1 MITNTRSH
9 SKILDNCFIVG
20 QDKVQDVFHTSL
32 STASLTIR
40 WRPCFSRNSN
50 GFLAGEK
57 GADVI
62 ELLLQSKL
70 GMLKSPVS
78 MVLSPL
84 ILWPFLI
91 EKHQVLLN
99 FRHFHLDSNVSIVK
113 DRWTCIWHWVQIIL
127 QFVLR
132 WCLCVTSKSFLIS

>member
-62 ELLLQSKL
+62 ELLLKIRNVEIPCEYGVITTDSLAISSREASSSSKF
-70 GMLKSPVS
+70 PT
-78 MVLSPL
+78 
-84 ILWPFLI
+84 F
-91 EKHQVLLN
+91 
-99 FRHFHLDSNVSIVK
+99 
-113 DRWTCIWHWVQIIL
+113 
-127 QFVLR
+127 
-132 WCLCVTSKSFLIS
+132 SFG